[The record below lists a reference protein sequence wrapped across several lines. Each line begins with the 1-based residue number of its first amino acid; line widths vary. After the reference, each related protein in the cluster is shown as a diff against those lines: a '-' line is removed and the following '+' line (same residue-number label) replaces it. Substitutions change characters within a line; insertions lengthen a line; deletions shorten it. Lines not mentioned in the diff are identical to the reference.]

1 MIDSQNFPGRGKVAI
16 VKTSPETV
24 LEDYQRLMNLAGY
37 QENLPKDRETILK
50 INISWQLWYPGC
62 STPPWQLDGVINT
75 LLTDGYDKESII
87 AAHNRTVVV
96 SAKEG
101 ERLNRQKPVVEKY
114 GLREVHIYE
123 PEVEWVTYQPRQPFL
138 VLSDIYPEGVKIPK
152 LFMDRNIIHLPQ
164 TKSHVFTQMTGAMK
178 NAFGGLLS
186 EKRHWTH
193 AVIHETLVDL
203 LQIQQDIHSG
213 LFAVMDGA
221 LAGEGPGPRAM
232 IPHVKNVLLAS
243 SDQVAIDAMSA
254 KLMGFDPM
262 EIKFIRMAHERGF
275 GVGDPRDIEIVGDE
289 EAASQNW
296 HFVNHQNTF
305 ASTGQKLIYHGPL
318 KPLENALL
326 RGPITPWSY
335 LASNL
340 YHNTFWYPFVG
351 HKRMTDVLEHSGWG
365 KLFREYGEGPVNAG
379 YGSKVPFYGLVATG
393 ALMLAGL
400 GMALGSVAGNGNK
413 SEVETPA

>member
-1 MIDSQNFPGRGKVAI
+1 MIDSANFPGRGKVAI
-16 VKTSPETV
+16 VKTSPESVTD
-24 LEDYQRLMNLAGY
+24 DYQRVMELAGY
-37 QENLPKDRETILK
+37 QESLPKDHETILK

-62 STPPWQLDGVINT
+62 STPPWQLEGVIQS
-75 LLTDGYDKESII
+75 LMKAGYAKESLI

-101 ERLNRQKPVVEKY
+101 ERLNRQKPVVEKH

-123 PEVEWVTYQPRQPFL
+123 PDVEWITYQPKRPFL
-138 VLSDIYPEGVKIPK
+138 VLDDIYPEGVTIPK
-152 LFMDRNIIHLPQ
+152 LFLDRNIIHLPQ

-186 EKRHWTH
+186 ERRHWTH

-243 SDQVAIDAMSA
+243 ADQVAIDAMSA

-262 EIKFIRMAHERGF
+262 EIPFIRLAHERGL

-305 ASTGQKLIYHGPL
+305 ASKGQKMIYHGPL
-318 KPLENALL
+318 KPLENMLL
-326 RGPITPWSY
+326 RSAITPWSY

-351 HKRMTDVLEHSGWG
+351 QRRVNEILNNTGWG
-365 KLFREYGEGPVNAG
+365 ALFKEYGEGPVNAG
-379 YGSKVPFYGLVATG
+379 YGSKLPFYGVVATG
-393 ALMLAGL
+393 LAMLAGV
-400 GMALGSVAGNGNK
+400 GWALGSVRD
-413 SEVETPA
+413 E